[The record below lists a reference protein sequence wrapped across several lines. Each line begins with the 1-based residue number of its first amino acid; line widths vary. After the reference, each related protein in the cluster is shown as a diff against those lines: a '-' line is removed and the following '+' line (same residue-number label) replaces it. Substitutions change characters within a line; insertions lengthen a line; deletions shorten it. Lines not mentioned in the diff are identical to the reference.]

1 MQPITG
7 QHVVLREGRDAD
19 IKPLYRYIT
28 DPQVARYLVIV
39 PPSDVAMFGTR
50 LREMFTTRTTEHNY
64 IIARRDT
71 NEAVGMIRLVLESP
85 TSGNISYWM
94 GRPHWSRGFAF
105 EAVGIVCTMCFVDWG
120 LEEITAHVFAGNVR
134 SMTLLDR
141 LGFQSISAT
150 RVRSAD
156 PLLGQELLFR
166 VTLSSFAWKP
176 PQADAAA
183 QVRAPEP

>member
-1 MQPITG
+1 MQPIG
-7 QHVVLREGRDAD
+7 GEKVILREGRDAD

-39 PPSDVAMFGTR
+39 PPSDVNMFGTR

-64 IIARRDT
+64 IIASADT

-94 GRPHWSRGFAF
+94 GRPHWSRGYAF
-105 EAVGIVCTMCFVDWG
+105 EAVGMVCTMCFVDWG

-134 SMTLLDR
+134 SITLLDR
-141 LGFQSISAT
+141 LGFQSVSAT
-150 RVRSAD
+150 RVRSPDA
-156 PLLGQELLFR
+156 LLGQELLFR
-166 VTLSSFAWKP
+166 VTLSTFTWKAPRSAAP
-176 PQADAAA
+176 PQ
-183 QVRAPEP
+183 VRPPEP